1 MPKRDDDLLVS
12 DMIECCVNIFEYTN
26 GMNANNFIND
36 RKTVD
41 AVIRNFEVLGEACK
55 RVSEDLRSTNTFI
68 EWKKISD
75 FRNILIH
82 HYFGINYEIMWKII
96 EEYLPQQYEYLKQ
109 LDARFLK

>member
-1 MPKRDDDLLVS
+1 MSKRDDDLLIS

-26 GMNANNFIND
+26 EMNANDFIND
-36 RKTVD
+36 RKTID

-55 RVSEDLRSTNTFI
+55 KVSEDLRTTNTFI

-82 HYFGINYEIMWKII
+82 HYFGINYEIMWKIKNI
-96 EEYLPQQYEYLKQ
+96 YPSNMNI
-109 LDARFLK
+109 